1 MIFGESYRVLC
12 ILLGVVVKPASEYI
26 GEELKLWVCM
36 FFIKFAVR
44 VQGMGEPLNNY
55 KAVVEGTR
63 IMTGRCFG
71 LSPTHITIST
81 VRSLLHV
88 PNSYLLS
95 FYFLTLMLLLRFW
108 FSKFIY
114 FVMIYSHL

>member
-1 MIFGESYRVLC
+1 MHKRGSKI
-12 ILLGVVVKPASEYI
+12 
-26 GEELKLWVCM
+26 WVCLFVM
-36 FFIKFAVR
+36 EFDVL

-88 PNSYLLS
+88 PNSYFLS
-95 FYFLTLMLLLRFW
+95 CFDLIVGPKVLVFRVYW
-108 FSKFIY
+108 FRHD
-114 FVMIYSHL
+114 V

>member
-1 MIFGESYRVLC
+1 MFVME
-12 ILLGVVVKPASEYI
+12 LGVV
-26 GEELKLWVCM
+26 
-36 FFIKFAVR
+36 

-88 PNSYLLS
+88 PNSHFLS
-95 FYFLTLMLLLRFW
+95 CFQSLCWSQGFRFQTWTLEVGGVKRLSASGLHG
-108 FSKFIY
+108 K
-114 FVMIYSHL
+114 

>member
-1 MIFGESYRVLC
+1 VIGFAIF
-12 ILLGVVVKPASEYI
+12 
-26 GEELKLWVCM
+26 
-36 FFIKFAVR
+36 

-81 VRSLLHV
+81 VRSLLHL
-88 PNSYLLS
+88 PYYL
-95 FYFLTLMLLLRFW
+95 FFRVVCGTEVYFLPSVYFRHDKEPFVKDVCYGTLVLGL
-108 FSKFIY
+108 
-114 FVMIYSHL
+114 

>member
-1 MIFGESYRVLC
+1 MLLKLLPSVTLSLWYNIHLQYAEAVDFFEMILVPQ
-12 ILLGVVVKPASEYI
+12 GVVNFIDLLSSVCIKEGPRSWSACFVI
-26 GEELKLWVCM
+26 G
-36 FFIKFAVR
+36 FAIF

-88 PNSYLLS
+88 P
-95 FYFLTLMLLLRFW
+95 
-108 FSKFIY
+108 
-114 FVMIYSHL
+114 YSHIS